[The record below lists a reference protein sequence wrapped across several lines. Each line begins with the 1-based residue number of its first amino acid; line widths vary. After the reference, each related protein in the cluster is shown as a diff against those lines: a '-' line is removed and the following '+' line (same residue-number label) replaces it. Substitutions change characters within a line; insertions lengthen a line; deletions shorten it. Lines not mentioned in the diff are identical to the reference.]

1 MNHYDQ
7 FRMNRE
13 KIVGIMTEV
22 AGVIE
27 STGTQELRAKQL
39 HDEAKHLL
47 EDDFRLMVVGE
58 FKRGKSTM
66 INSLLGAPIL
76 PAKAAPCTAVI
87 TEVTYAEHP
96 IAILH
101 FKDEKKAPQT
111 VDVKDIKKYV
121 IIEGSDDDDDNKK
134 VESPYKLMELKYPL
148 GLCKNGVKIIDSPG
162 LNEHDSRTEVSM
174 GYLGKADAVVM
185 VLSCKQL
192 LSKSELQFIEGD
204 LSANRNLNQNFFL
217 LNHFDSIRD
226 EPDDLADIKQLAET
240 KFAKLAV
247 PRERVYFV
255 SALDALKGR
264 KDNNLSLIK
273 ESGIGQFE
281 QALELFLIKE
291 RGRVKLSK
299 PLKVAL
305 SAIDHN
311 KKSIPDSI
319 SALGKSVTE
328 LEDKLVALEPHLK
341 GLKALRD
348 DFLREIED
356 ETESV
361 KSRLDSSYRG
371 FTTNAVRAV
380 KSTIADMG
388 QNQLKDCSEQI
399 NAALKSAMQA
409 WQRNELDRIIGEYDQ
424 KMQRVCNRSSTQF
437 LKDVE
442 SARKIVDLK
451 VGNVN
456 AEASP
461 LGHLL
466 ASTGLQ
472 DFNLT
477 LGTESTSFLSTVFQ
491 KMGALGTGG
500 ALLAAL
506 AAVLQGPILVA
517 AGTAL
522 AALSAIFNRPNL
534 DEIRGKIVDSVSE
547 HLDGSVSEFNSIARF
562 KIDSG
567 VDALLES
574 LKTSMSITIQE
585 ISDHLTH
592 VIKLKK
598 EKEMDA
604 KAEIAKLSKN
614 LKQLE
619 VLESTLL
626 DIQGSMA

>member
-1 MNHYDQ
+1 M
-7 FRMNRE
+7 
-13 KIVGIMTEV
+13 
-22 AGVIE
+22 
-27 STGTQELRAKQL
+27 
-39 HDEAKHLL
+39 
-47 EDDFRLMVVGE
+47 
-58 FKRGKSTM
+58 
-66 INSLLGAPIL
+66 
-76 PAKAAPCTAVI
+76 
-87 TEVTYAEHP
+87 
-96 IAILH
+96 
-101 FKDEKKAPQT
+101 
-111 VDVKDIKKYV
+111 
-121 IIEGSDDDDDNKK
+121 
-134 VESPYKLMELKYPL
+134 
-148 GLCKNGVKIIDSPG
+148 
-162 LNEHDSRTEVSM
+162 
-174 GYLGKADAVVM
+174 
-185 VLSCKQL
+185 
-192 LSKSELQFIEGD
+192 
-204 LSANRNLNQNFFL
+204 
-217 LNHFDSIRD
+217 
-226 EPDDLADIKQLAET
+226 
-240 KFAKLAV
+240 
-247 PRERVYFV
+247 
-255 SALDALKGR
+255 
-264 KDNNLSLIK
+264 
-273 ESGIGQFE
+273 
-281 QALELFLIKE
+281 
-291 RGRVKLSK
+291 
-299 PLKVAL
+299 
-305 SAIDHN
+305 
-311 KKSIPDSI
+311 
-319 SALGKSVTE
+319 
-328 LEDKLVALEPHLK
+328 
-341 GLKALRD
+341 
-348 DFLREIED
+348 
-356 ETESV
+356 
-361 KSRLDSSYRG
+361 
-371 FTTNAVRAV
+371 
-380 KSTIADMG
+380 
-388 QNQLKDCSEQI
+388 
-399 NAALKSAMQA
+399 
-409 WQRNELDRIIGEYDQ
+409 
-424 KMQRVCNRSSTQF
+424 
-437 LKDVE
+437 
-442 SARKIVDLK
+442 DLK